1 MELQQQQE
9 KTTQQLF
16 PPPPRYYGDA
26 CPCTGS
32 CVLEP
37 PPRPQDSYQVF
48 GEMYS
53 VETGMPLLQVSQEF
67 KRNADGSID
76 IKKQLGQLY
85 EKLVECIKEVVNT
98 LAREPS
104 EYARGVERLG
114 VLFRNMQ
121 YLINLLRPV
130 QARHT
135 LEDVLARRA
144 ERLQDMIDTLS
155 SLCTKNDVVKEY

>member
-1 MELQQQQE
+1 MEE
-9 KTTQQLF
+9 NTTQQLF

-26 CPCTGS
+26 CPSTG

-37 PPRPQDSYQVF
+37 PPLPQDSYQVF

-53 VETGMPLLQVSQEF
+53 VETGMPSLQVSQEF
-67 KRNADGSID
+67 KRHADGSID
-76 IKKQLGQLY
+76 VKKELSQLY
-85 EKLVECIKEVVNT
+85 EKLVECIKEVVET
-98 LAREPS
+98 LSREPS

-121 YLINLLRPV
+121 YLANLLRPI

-135 LEDVLARRA
+135 LCDVLARRA
-144 ERLQDMIDTLS
+144 ERLQEMIDTLS
-155 SLCTKNDVVKEY
+155 SLSRIDVLHSAVKE

>member
-1 MELQQQQE
+1 MENN
-9 KTTQQLF
+9 TTQQLF

-26 CPCTGS
+26 CPSTG

-37 PPRPQDSYQVF
+37 PPLPQDSYQVF

-67 KRNADGSID
+67 KRNEDGSLD
-76 IKKQLGQLY
+76 IKRELSQLFLRL
-85 EKLVECIKEVVNT
+85 EESIREVLHT
-98 LAREPS
+98 LSTEPS

-121 YLINLLRPV
+121 YLANLLRPV
-130 QARHT
+130 QARRT
-135 LEDVLARRA
+135 LEDVLTQRA
-144 ERLQDMIDTLS
+144 EKLQSMIRTLS
-155 SLCTKNDVVKEY
+155 SCHHLLD